1 MKTLK
6 EMAEMYSPV
15 MSDMEI
21 IQTYFIENNLE
32 TEALKLVVPLAEMK
46 SNKIQQQL
54 NYARTWVPNIMTP
67 RTSDRGL
74 FDKETEKHLMSIIQ
88 YHMLSKDLPDWLLEW
103 AKENIPN
110 IKTPAIFFQPAK
122 EWLEQKYGIKFK
134 EKEAD

>member
-6 EMAEMYSPV
+6 EMVEMYSPV

-21 IQTYFIENNLE
+21 IQTYFTENNLE

-67 RTSDRGL
+67 RT
-74 FDKETEKHLMSIIQ
+74 FDQ
-88 YHMLSKDLPDWLLEW
+88 
-103 AKENIPN
+103 
-110 IKTPAIFFQPAK
+110 
-122 EWLEQKYGIKFK
+122 
-134 EKEAD
+134 